1 MKKKRSFYPVF
12 VVIVFALFMLLHQTD
27 KLLIGS
33 LQLPVS
39 ATFGL
44 NDFQWGLINSGA
56 LIVGTILYPIWGYLY
71 DRYARAKLLA
81 LASFIWGATTWL
93 SSIVRTYPAFL
104 ATRAST
110 GIDDSSYPGLYSL
123 IADYFGPK
131 VRGKIYGL
139 LELTMPIGYL
149 SGMILALA
157 LRDQIGWR
165 GVFYITGSLG
175 IVLAFVIFF
184 GVREPPRGGTEP
196 EMAELERIST
206 YRFSWPTVKALFAK

>member
-1 MKKKRSFYPVF
+1 MQKKRSFYPVF

-44 NDFQWGLINSGA
+44 NDFQWGLINSDA

-81 LASFIWGATTWL
+81 LASLIWGATTWL
-93 SSIVRTYPAFL
+93 SSLVRTYPQFL
-104 ATRAST
+104 MTRAST

-123 IADYFGPK
+123 VADYFAPK
-131 VRGKIYGL
+131 LRGKVYGIL
-139 LELTMPIGYL
+139 QIPQPIGYL
-149 SGMILALA
+149 LGMIVALMVA
-157 LRDQIGWR
+157 PMLEGKIFHLEGWR
-165 GVFYITGSLG
+165 SIFLLTGSLG
-175 IVLAFVIFF
+175 IV
-184 GVREPPRGGTEP
+184 
-196 EMAELERIST
+196 
-206 YRFSWPTVKALFAK
+206 